1 MKSIFQKKNREKE
14 SQENQILKNLEKN
27 REIEFK
33 KKITKKLFTK
43 FNS

>member
-27 REIEFK
+27 REIEFQ
-33 KKITKKLFTK
+33 KIRNHK
-43 FNS
+43 NQIGEN